1 MKKLESFI
9 GPGTAGIAQR
19 ISSNKNLEDDSK
31 SSEEKL
37 YIVGYNKLLTCTQN
51 QY

>member
-1 MKKLESFI
+1 MEEIKKFI

-19 ISSNKNLEDDSK
+19 IPAYEEKPLQNLMD
-31 SSEEKL
+31 KL
-37 YIVGYNKLLTCTQN
+37 YIVKPNNVMKCSQN